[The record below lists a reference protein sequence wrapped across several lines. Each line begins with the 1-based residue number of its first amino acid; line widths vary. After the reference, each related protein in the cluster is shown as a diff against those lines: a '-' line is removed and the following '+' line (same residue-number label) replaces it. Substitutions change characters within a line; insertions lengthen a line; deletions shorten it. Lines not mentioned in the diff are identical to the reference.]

1 MATLFDQHPD
11 QRQLLLDD
19 PGLIENAIE
28 ECLRYEAPSPVNG
41 RRVTRDVTF
50 HGHTV
55 PEGASLLLLNGSAN
69 RDERHFPDAD
79 RFDVRRRIDR
89 HLSFGYGAHFC
100 IGAALAR
107 LEGQIALREFLKRY
121 PTWEVDY
128 DRAEIKSEF
137 VPIVTAHAKYLNA
150 SPNNKV
156 RLEGHSDE
164 RGSREYNIGLGERRA
179 QAVRRALMLQGVT
192 EAQITTVSYGEER
205 PAVQGSD
212 EAAYAKNR
220 RVELVYGR

>member
-1 MATLFDQHPD
+1 M
-11 QRQLLLDD
+11 
-19 PGLIENAIE
+19 
-28 ECLRYEAPSPVNG
+28 
-41 RRVTRDVTF
+41 RVTQLMLIAMT
-50 HGHTV
+50 GLALAGCPKKPTT
-55 PEGASLLLLNGSAN
+55 L
-69 RDERHFPDAD
+69 PDASNTAEQTGAETGRTSD
-79 RFDVRRRIDR
+79 TDVSGRGTDSSEI
-89 HLSFGYGAHFC
+89 
-100 IGAALAR
+100 
-107 LEGQIALREFLKRY
+107 LREAAQQAGTLIYF
-121 PTWEVDY
+121 EY
-128 DRAEIKSEF
+128 DRAEIKPEF

-150 SPNNKV
+150 NSANKV

-212 EAAYAKNR
+212 ESAYAKNR

>member
-1 MATLFDQHPD
+1 MRLTQLMLIVMSGLALAGCPKKQTTL
-11 QRQLLLDD
+11 
-19 PGLIENAIE
+19 
-28 ECLRYEAPSPVNG
+28 
-41 RRVTRDVTF
+41 
-50 HGHTV
+50 
-55 PEGASLLLLNGSAN
+55 
-69 RDERHFPDAD
+69 PDASNPPEQTSAD
-79 RFDVRRRIDR
+79 TSRTTDTDVSGRADPNEI
-89 HLSFGYGAHFC
+89 LKQ
-100 IGAALAR
+100 AAQQAGTIIYF
-107 LEGQIALREFLKRY
+107 E
-121 PTWEVDY
+121 Y
-128 DRAEIKSEF
+128 DRAEIKAEF

-150 SPNNKV
+150 KSSNKV

-212 EAAYAKNR
+212 ESAYGKNR

>member
-1 MATLFDQHPD
+1 MRVAQLMLIAMSGLALAACKSKPPTL
-11 QRQLLLDD
+11 
-19 PGLIENAIE
+19 
-28 ECLRYEAPSPVNG
+28 
-41 RRVTRDVTF
+41 
-50 HGHTV
+50 
-55 PEGASLLLLNGSAN
+55 
-69 RDERHFPDAD
+69 PDA
-79 RFDVRRRIDR
+79 
-89 HLSFGYGAHFC
+89 SNQPEQQSGQSGATSDTSV
-100 IGAALAR
+100 GQGTGDANQVL
-107 LEGQIALREFLKRY
+107 LESAKQAGTIIYF
-121 PTWEVDY
+121 DY
-128 DRAEIKSEF
+128 DRAEIKPEF
-137 VPIVTAHAKYLNA
+137 VAIVTAHAKYLNA
-150 SPNNKV
+150 SANNKV